1 MCAHVVVA
9 EDDPKQA
16 DLARLYLEREG
27 HRVVVVHDGRAALD
41 EARRGPVDLLVL
53 DVMMPVMDGLDVC
66 RALRAESALPVLM
79 LTARTAEEDLL
90 LGLDLGADDYL
101 TKPYSPRELV
111 ARVRALLRR
120 GSRSL
125 PPGAPAPPAAPTLSP
140 TAPPAAAPPAAAPP
154 VAAPPVAAP
163 PVAAPPVAAP
173 PAVLT
178 AGALT
183 VDPLRHEV
191 TADGRPVS
199 CTPGEF
205 RLLAV
210 LAAQPGRV
218 FTRAQLLEHLH
229 GIDRYITTRTVDTH
243 VMNLRRKIEP
253 QPRRPTRLL
262 TVYGIG
268 YKLAEGPRGA
278 S

>member
-27 HRVVVVHDGRAALD
+27 HRVVVVHDGRAAL
-41 EARRGPVDLLVL
+41 EQARRGPADLLVL

-120 GSRSL
+120 GSRPL
-125 PPGAPAPPAAPTLSP
+125 PQQAATPA
-140 TAPPAAAPPAAAPP
+140 
-154 VAAPPVAAP
+154 
-163 PVAAPPVAAP
+163 AAP

-205 RLLAV
+205 RLLQV

>member
-16 DLARLYLEREG
+16 DLIRRYLEHEG
-27 HRVVVVHDGRAALD
+27 HHVVVVHDGRSALR
-41 EARRGPVDLLVL
+41 EARRETAQLLVL
-53 DVMMPVMDGLDVC
+53 DVMMPVLDGLDVC

-79 LTARTAEEDLL
+79 LTARTTEEDLL

-111 ARVRALLRR
+111 ARVRALIRR
-120 GSRSL
+120 GTPAA
-125 PPGAPAPPAAPTLSP
+125 PPPPAAGT
-140 TAPPAAAPPAAAPP
+140 PPAA
-154 VAAPPVAAP
+154 
-163 PVAAPPVAAP
+163 
-173 PAVLT
+173 LR
-178 AGALT
+178 AGPLT
-183 VDPLRHEV
+183 VDPARHEV
-191 TADGRPVS
+191 TAHGRPVT
-199 CTPGEF
+199 CTPAEF
-205 RLLAV
+205 RLLEV

-229 GIDRYITTRTVDTH
+229 GIDRYTTARTVDTH

-253 QPRRPTRLL
+253 HPRRPSTLL

-268 YKLAEGPRGA
+268 YKLAEVPRVA
-278 S
+278 P

>member
-16 DLARLYLEREG
+16 DLIRRYLEREG
-27 HRVVVVHDGRAALD
+27 HHVVVVHDGRAALR
-41 EARRGPVDLLVL
+41 EARLGQAQLLVL
-53 DVMMPVMDGLDVC
+53 DVMMPELDGLDVC

-79 LTARTAEEDLL
+79 LTARTAEDDLL

-111 ARVRALLRR
+111 ARARALIRR
-120 GSRSL
+120 GAQPRN
-125 PPGAPAPPAAPTLSP
+125 AAPPPVALS
-140 TAPPAAAPPAAAPP
+140 AAPPA
-154 VAAPPVAAP
+154 
-163 PVAAPPVAAP
+163 
-173 PAVLT
+173 LS
-178 AGALT
+178 AGPLT

-191 TADGRPVS
+191 TAHGRPVS
-199 CTPGEF
+199 CTPAEF
-205 RLLAV
+205 RLLEV

-218 FTRAQLLEHLH
+218 FTRAQLLQHLH
-229 GIDRYITTRTVDTH
+229 GIDRYTTARTVDTH

-253 QPRRPTRLL
+253 HPRRPTVLL

-268 YKLAEGPRGA
+268 YKLTEVPHVAP
-278 S
+278 

>member
-16 DLARLYLEREG
+16 DLIRLYLEREG
-27 HRVVVVHDGRAALD
+27 HRVDVVHDGRAAL
-41 EARRGPVDLLVL
+41 ERARLGSVQLLVL
-53 DVMMPVMDGLDVC
+53 DVMMPVLDGLDVC
-66 RALRAESALPVLM
+66 RTLRAESALPVLM

-120 GSRSL
+120 GSR
-125 PPGAPAPPAAPTLSP
+125 PAPAPDAHGGRDAQDASGPR
-140 TAPPAAAPPAAAPP
+140 
-154 VAAPPVAAP
+154 
-163 PVAAPPVAAP
+163 
-173 PAVLT
+173 AVLRV
-178 AGALT
+178 GPLT

-191 TADGRPVS
+191 TAHGRRIG
-199 CTPGEF
+199 CTPAEF
-205 RLLAV
+205 RLLEV
-210 LAAQPGRV
+210 LAGQPGRV

-253 QPRRPTRLL
+253 DARRPVALL

-268 YKLAEGPRGA
+268 YKLAEEPPGA

>member
-27 HRVVVVHDGRAALD
+27 HRVVVVHDGRAAL
-41 EARRGPVDLLVL
+41 EQARRGPADLLVL

-120 GSRSL
+120 GSRPL
-125 PPGAPAPPAAPTLSP
+125 PQQAAT
-140 TAPPAAAPPAAAPP
+140 PAAAPPA
-154 VAAPPVAAP
+154 
-163 PVAAPPVAAP
+163 AAP

-205 RLLAV
+205 RLLQV